1 MKFSDLKISTRLAFG
16 FGLVIL
22 LMLTITAVGIIR
34 LDSNNDITDKIVND
48 RYAKAA
54 LSVNLR
60 TSVDAGARH
69 LRNALLVSDPE
80 DSRKYLATLT
90 ASMQASRN
98 TIAALEKVIVTERGK
113 AILKD
118 LAAARSAYAPARDR
132 AVALLKEGSREAAVA
147 HLMTQVIPLQETYSE
162 AIAKMI
168 RFQEEQMTNDGKQ
181 AASEGRM
188 AIIIMAALL
197 AAAGLLAVIAGL
209 LVARSITVPVAQAV
223 TLAEAVAEGD
233 LTRDINVTSKDEIGK
248 LLAALKH
255 MNDNLARIVSQV
267 RSGTETIAAASGQ
280 IATGN
285 QDLSS
290 RTEEQASSLEETAS
304 SMEELTSTVRQNA
317 ENALQA
323 NQLSISASGIAGK
336 GGAVVSRVVDTMAS
350 INTSS
355 RKIVDIIGVID
366 GIAFQTNIL
375 ALNAA
380 VEAARAGEQGRGF
393 AVVAAEVRSLA
404 QRSAAAAKEIKELI
418 NDSVEKVDD
427 GTRLVGEAGA
437 TMEEIVTSVKRVTDI
452 MGEITAATREQTA
465 GIEQINQAISQM
477 DQATQQNA
485 SLVEEAAAASEA
497 LQEQAAALAEAVNVF
512 RLDHAR
518 HAALAGSSRAI
529 GHAGAQRMAIAAE
542 PRGMLQLVR
551 AE

>member
-1 MKFSDLKISTRLAFG
+1 MKFSDMKISARLAFG

-22 LMLTITAVGIIR
+22 LMLTITVVGIIR
-34 LDSNNDITDKIVND
+34 LDSNSDITEQIVND

-60 TSVDAGARH
+60 TSVNAGARH

-80 DSRKYLATLT
+80 DVRKYLAALAEST
-90 ASMQASRN
+90 QATRA
-98 TIAALEKVIVTERGK
+98 TMATLEKVIVTEKGK
-113 AILKD
+113 AILKEIT
-118 LAAARSAYAPARDR
+118 AARAAYAPARDQV
-132 AVALLKEGSREAAVA
+132 VARLKEGSREAAVA
-147 HLMTQVIPLQETYSE
+147 HLMTQVAPLQDTYFE

-168 RFQEEQMTNDGKQ
+168 RFQEEQMTNDGKE
-181 AASEGRM
+181 AATEGTM
-188 AIIIMAALL
+188 AIVIMVALSAVASLL
-197 AAAGLLAVIAGL
+197 AIVAGF

-223 TLAEAVAEGD
+223 ELAEAVAEGD
-233 LTRDINVTSKDEIGK
+233 LTRNITVTSKDEIGK
-248 LLAALKH
+248 LLAALKY

-267 RSGTETIAAASGQ
+267 RSGTETIASASGQ

-285 QDLSS
+285 LDLSS
-290 RTEEQASSLEETAS
+290 RTEEQAGSLEETAS
-304 SMEELTSTVRQNA
+304 SMEELTATVRQNA
-317 ENALQA
+317 ENAQQA
-323 NQLSISASGIAGK
+323 NRLSISASEIAGK
-336 GGAVVSRVVDTMAS
+336 GGAVVSQVVDTMAS

-404 QRSAAAAKEIKELI
+404 QRSAAAAKEIKTLI
-418 NDSVEKVDD
+418 SDSVDKVDD
-427 GTRLVGEAGA
+427 GTRLVNEAGA
-437 TMEEIVTSVKRVTDI
+437 TMEDIVTSVQRVTDI

-477 DQATQQNA
+477 DQTTQQNA
-485 SLVEEAAAASEA
+485 SLVEEAAAAAEA
-497 LQEQAAALAEAVNVF
+497 LREQAATLSHAVNVF
-512 RLDHAR
+512 RVDHAR
-518 HAALAGSSRAI
+518 HAAPVSMPRIATRSPAAVAGR
-529 GHAGAQRMAIAAE
+529 E
-542 PRGMLQLVR
+542 MLQLAR